1 MRNLIFL
8 VYKLLNF
15 RSLRIFIISLNL
27 ISLFGC
33 SLPENYLSR
42 EIKSYSSRLGSGKVE
57 GSKNF
62 VIIKGQ
68 VNYQRAV
75 FFDRTLTLS
84 EAVDTCSG
92 FTEFAD
98 LENIQI
104 TRSEEKIYY
113 NLVKDYKIS
122 EIKLEPNDIVEI
134 PFNNPDL

>member
-42 EIKSYSSRLGSGKVE
+42 EKSYSSRLGSGKVE

>member
-1 MRNLIFL
+1 M
-8 VYKLLNF
+8 
-15 RSLRIFIISLNL
+15 
-27 ISLFGC
+27 
-33 SLPENYLSR
+33 
-42 EIKSYSSRLGSGKVE
+42 LGSGKVE

>member
-8 VYKLLNF
+8 VYKVLNF
-15 RSLRIFIISLNL
+15 RSLKIFIISLNL

-33 SLPENYLSR
+33 SLPENYLSP
-42 EIKSYSSRLGSGKVE
+42 EIKSYSSRLGSGKVA

-75 FFDRTLTLS
+75 FFDRALTLS

>member
-15 RSLRIFIISLNL
+15 RSLKIFIISLNL

>member
-134 PFNNPDL
+134 PFNNPGL

>member
-33 SLPENYLSR
+33 SLPENYLSPK
-42 EIKSYSSRLGSGKVE
+42 IKSYSSGLGSGKVE

>member
-15 RSLRIFIISLNL
+15 RSLKIFIISLNL
-27 ISLFGC
+27 ITLFGC
-33 SLPENYLSR
+33 SLPENYLSP
-42 EIKSYSSRLGSGKVE
+42 ETKSYSSRLGSGKVE